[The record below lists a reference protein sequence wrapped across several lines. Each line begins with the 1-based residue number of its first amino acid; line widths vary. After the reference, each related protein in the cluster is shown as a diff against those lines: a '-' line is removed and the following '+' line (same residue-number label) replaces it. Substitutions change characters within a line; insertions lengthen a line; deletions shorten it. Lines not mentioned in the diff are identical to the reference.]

1 MLPGLNRAPH
11 GRRLGGCQLWPIVAW
26 HRCSCTITNCSR
38 PAAMDGEPVELAAVP
53 ASAGARLFISW
64 GLGNELHT
72 VDLAPSSAREDS
84 SASVVQW

>member
-1 MLPGLNRAPH
+1 
-11 GRRLGGCQLWPIVAW
+11 
-26 HRCSCTITNCSR
+26 
-38 PAAMDGEPVELAAVP
+38 MDGEPVELAAVP